1 MAKRTT
7 TDTPADKF
15 TAGPINDE
23 ALARHV
29 RVIEG
34 YQDERAA
41 INARIAQSYKDARSA
56 GFNARLLRRII
67 AERRLDPDTRREQ
80 YETLDRYRR
89 SLGMLADLPLG
100 QAAMKA
106 AGADDDDPVFA
117 APAGARPKAAA
128 DDTREWPRNAF
139 AEQTVHRPRRG
150 RGRPR
155 KANGTS
161 QPELPPAA

>member
-1 MAKRTT
+1 
-7 TDTPADKF
+7 
-15 TAGPINDE
+15 
-23 ALARHV
+23 
-29 RVIEG
+29 VIEG

-67 AERRLDPDTRREQ
+67 AERRLDPDTRAEQ
-80 YETLDRYRR
+80 YATLDRYRR

-117 APAGARPKAAA
+117 PPAGARPKAAA
-128 DDTREWPRNAF
+128 DNTREWPRKTF
-139 AEQTVHRPRRG
+139 AEQPIGGKPR

-155 KANGTS
+155 KNGAA
-161 QPELPPAA
+161 QPDLPPAA

>member
-7 TDTPADKF
+7 TDDVGQKDF
-15 TAGPINDE
+15 TGPINDE

-34 YQDERAA
+34 FQDERAA
-41 INARIAQSYKDARSA
+41 INEKIAKSYKDARSA

-67 AERRLDPDTRREQ
+67 AERKLDPDTRAEQ
-80 YETLDRYRR
+80 YVTLDRYRR

-106 AGADDDDPVFA
+106 AGAGD
-117 APAGARPKAAA
+117 ARPRLRAMPGWASSA
-128 DDTREWPRNAF
+128 GCR
-139 AEQTVHRPRRG
+139 
-150 RGRPR
+150 
-155 KANGTS
+155 TS
-161 QPELPPAA
+161 